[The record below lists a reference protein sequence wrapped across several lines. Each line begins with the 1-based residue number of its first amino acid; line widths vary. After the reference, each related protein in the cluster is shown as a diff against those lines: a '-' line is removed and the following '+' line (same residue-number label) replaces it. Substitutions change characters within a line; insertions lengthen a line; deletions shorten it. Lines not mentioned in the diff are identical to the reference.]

1 MADLKAEFTS
11 LVTAGGGTKA
21 AMMGYEEA
29 TEACGGELPSYI
41 PRDSTPRVVTIVPDT
56 AGCPCGGTHVADVKE
71 IGWVDVTGV
80 RVKKGTTRVSYTIEG
95 MRDHA

>member
-1 MADLKAEFTS
+1 M
-11 LVTAGGGTKA
+11 GTRRRRRRA
-21 AMMGYEEA
+21 
-29 TEACGGELPSYI
+29 GGELPSYI

-71 IGWVDVTGV
+71 IGGVDVTGV